1 MRLTTD
7 CTVTEDLQAGRAW
20 TAAGWKIADQI
31 DREMCGPDGIARLER
46 AADLVTLLDAGEAGA
61 VEIRVMRGEV
71 KVMVIDSFVPGRGS
85 VLEIEGPDAIAEAAA
100 WCRQRGGA

>member
-31 DREMCGPDGIARLER
+31 DREMCAPEGIARLER
-46 AADLVTLLDAGEAGA
+46 AAEVMALLDYAQTGA
-61 VEIRVMRGEV
+61 VEIRMVRGELRV
-71 KVMVIDSFVPGRGS
+71 SVVDLIDPAHSRVYVSDTPQ
-85 VLEIEGPDAIAEAAA
+85 AIAAAA
-100 WCRQRGGA
+100 EWIGKVTQ